1 MKTLR
6 TLIKSDP
13 VYKIFAGMVIAFV
26 LFAVFNVAGTCTGK
40 EVSKTDVA
48 VKLAIDSLN
57 SLYKKQSEQR
67 EDSIQR
73 EALHRDSLWKI
84 AYDDA
89 SRKANKYE
97 KANQKSEKTIQ
108 ELKVKYAEPC
118 KEIINE
124 YDKRENNYI
133 EAIKAEKVALAV
145 CEKRVVE
152 WKGIAASK
160 ETQLTEAN
168 NLIKQKDGTITTLKD
183 RNRTIENRMD
193 RNFVFRNWKWVTGRW
208 RKFVLE

>member
-1 MKTLR
+1 MKNIELKIVGVFFAIL
-6 TLIKSDP
+6 LI
-13 VYKIFAGMVIAFV
+13 VVIIAFWTE
-26 LFAVFNVAGTCTGK
+26 NRK
-40 EVSKTDVA
+40 ETSKVDVA
-48 VKLAIDSLN
+48 VQLAIDSVK
-57 SLYKKQSEQR
+57 SDTSKQIQQR

-89 SRKANKYE
+89 NRKANKYE
-97 KANQKSEKTIQ
+97 KENKKSEKTIQ
-108 ELKVKYAEPC
+108 DLKAKYAEPC

-160 ETQLTEAN
+160 EIQLTEAN

-183 RNRTIENRMD
+183 RNRTIENRMN
-193 RNFVFRNWKWVTGRW
+193 RNFVFRNWKWITGSW
-208 RKFVLE
+208 REFVLYN